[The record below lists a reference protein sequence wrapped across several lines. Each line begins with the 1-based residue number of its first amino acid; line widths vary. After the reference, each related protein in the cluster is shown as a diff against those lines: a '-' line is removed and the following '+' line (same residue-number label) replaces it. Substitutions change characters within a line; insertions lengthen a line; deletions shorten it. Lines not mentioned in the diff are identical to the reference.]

1 MELIMNKKPKQTYM
15 YVGENGE
22 PIESDDPHFRASLQP
37 GVKPRMDEWDSA
49 KRKFVSKRK

>member
-49 KRKFVSKRK
+49 KRKFVSNRK